1 MDPMIPEWVNLFF
14 GTAAESMANDKEW
27 GLCYR
32 GFPWKKSAHALKTAD
47 SNHFPPTAWQIR
59 RGQES
64 VQDVKQVGVVT
75 LHTCIEESRM
85 SQSIQAIAKEKRA
98 TSMQIV

>member
-47 SNHFPPTAWQIR
+47 SNHFPPTAW
-59 RGQES
+59 
-64 VQDVKQVGVVT
+64 
-75 LHTCIEESRM
+75 
-85 SQSIQAIAKEKRA
+85 
-98 TSMQIV
+98 